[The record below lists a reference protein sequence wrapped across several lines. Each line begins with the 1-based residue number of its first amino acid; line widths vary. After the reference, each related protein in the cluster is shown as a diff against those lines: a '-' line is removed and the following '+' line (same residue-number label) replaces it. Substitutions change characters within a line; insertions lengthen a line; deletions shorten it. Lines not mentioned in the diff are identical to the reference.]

1 MKRADIK
8 LAIRYLVLTFL
19 GWMAYVVVTPEYLLQ
34 IKEVGEVITS
44 AVIVSVFGALTLVL
58 KANFETKTSNEL

>member
-1 MKRADIK
+1 MERTDIK
-8 LAIRYLVLTFL
+8 LGIRYLVLIFL
-19 GWMAYVVVTPEYLLQ
+19 GWLSYKVVTPEYLLMV
-34 IKEVGEVITS
+34 KELGEVITS